1 MKSETSQNDFSHP
14 TSKSLA
20 DFLKLLSL
28 LVSMTLTYL
37 GIQDNTLQGG
47 SQVEDN
53 PVGGR

>member
-1 MKSETSQNDFSHP
+1 MST
-14 TSKSLA
+14 
-20 DFLKLLSL
+20 FLKLLSL